1 MDDEDDPLWKRILGN
16 ELMWTALAA
25 LAILVLALYLAT
37 SKG

>member
-16 ELMWTALAA
+16 ELLWTALAA
-25 LAILVLALYLAT
+25 AAILVLALYLAT